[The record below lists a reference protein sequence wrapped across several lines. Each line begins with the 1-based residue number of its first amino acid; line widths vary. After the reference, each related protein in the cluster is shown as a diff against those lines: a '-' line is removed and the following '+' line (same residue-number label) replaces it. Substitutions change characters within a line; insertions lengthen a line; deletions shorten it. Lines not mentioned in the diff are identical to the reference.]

1 MSTPSLLVIKAD
13 TLGDLVLFTPAIRA
27 LRAHLPGARIGVV
40 VRDAY
45 LDLGPL
51 IEPGVE
57 WIGTSLDPFT
67 EGPAARRDELARVR
81 AAAAGISPRL
91 VIAASS
97 RRNWLETVLAAD
109 AREARRVAFGSA
121 DDAFFA
127 TQLRVA
133 LGLDATGLFE
143 EVAPA
148 PADEPDWRRN
158 LRLASAVLGRA
169 TEAAAPA
176 LAPG

>member
-1 MSTPSLLVIKAD
+1 MSAPSLLVIKAD
-13 TLGDLVLFTPAIRA
+13 TLGDLVLFTPAVRA
-27 LRAHLPGARIGVV
+27 LRANLPGARIGVV
-40 VRDAY
+40 VREAY
-45 LDLGPL
+45 LDLGAL
-51 IEPGVE
+51 IEPGEE

-67 EGPAARRDELARVR
+67 EGPEARRDELARVR
-81 AAAAGISPRL
+81 DAAAGIGAKL

-109 AREARRVAFGSA
+109 ARTARRFAFASD

-133 LGLDATGLFE
+133 LGVDATGLFE

-158 LRLASAVLGRA
+158 LRLVSAALGRA
-169 TEAAAPA
+169 M
-176 LAPG
+176 